1 MEALTHQKAA
11 VDELMA
17 RARAYYRGNW
27 RDLTIQPRWHS
38 LVVGQTGTGKTA
50 AAAIAA
56 RNISCPTIPVKLVM
70 VSAPGWMPC
79 GAHQRG
85 TKETLSILAEAVASN
100 PNTFLVIDEIDKIY
114 QTDSSWMGHIR
125 GEIYQICD
133 GRWPTG
139 LQMPD
144 DDSTEMTIDALTA
157 KLRNSVFIVGI
168 GTFQDFFDSPAS
180 RRTIGFG
187 ADTNPATD
195 QLTAEIVAQKLP
207 RELAN
212 RFNSRLI
219 RIPELQAD
227 DYHRIALEAENKL
240 PAHMQAAFRMEV
252 SRRIDD
258 AIVTKKGVRFLE
270 ECAMETLKN
279 LPEFE
284 FEPVIPNLMDDL

>member
-1 MEALTHQKAA
+1 M
-11 VDELMA
+11 DELMA

-38 LVVGQTGTGKTA
+38 LVVGPTGSGKSA
-50 AAAIAA
+50 IASIAA
-56 RNISCPTIPVKLVM
+56 RKMSCPTIPVKLVM

-85 TKETLSILAEAVASN
+85 ARETLSYLAEAVASN
-100 PNTFLVIDEIDKIY
+100 PNTLLVIDEIDKIY

-144 DDSTEMTIDALTA
+144 DDSTAIPIAALEA
-157 KLRNSVFIVGI
+157 KLRNTVFIVGI
-168 GTFQDFFDSPAS
+168 GTFQDFFDSSAS
-180 RRTIGFG
+180 RRAIGFG
-187 ADTNPATD
+187 ADTNSATD

-219 RIPELQAD
+219 RIPELQAE
-227 DYHRIALEAENKL
+227 DYHRISLEAEYKL
-240 PAHMQAAFRMEV
+240 PTRMQAAFRLEV

-258 AIVTKKGVRFLE
+258 AITTKKGVRFLE

-284 FEPVIPNLMDDL
+284 LDPGIPNLMNNL